1 MYITTAAAAAAL
13 DLDLKSIDNIL
24 SREGKHLIR
33 LGKQGVRRRIDDDA
47 LAPIAIAIVLKR
59 ELGVPLA
66 RGLEIGGYLLESG
79 SSNIAVGQLGTL
91 SFDIDALKSHL
102 TAVLAEV
109 LEQTALPKRGRP
121 PRARASVK

>member
-13 DLDLKSIDNIL
+13 EIDLKSIDNIL

-33 LGKQGVRRRIDDDA
+33 RGKQGVRRRIDDDA

-66 RGLEIGGYLLESG
+66 RGLEIGGNLLESG
-79 SSNIAVGQLGTL
+79 SSNISVGQLGTL
-91 SFDIDALKSHL
+91 SFDIDALQSHL
-102 TAVLAEV
+102 TTILAEV

-121 PRARASVK
+121 LRSQRFVK

>member
-33 LGKQGVRRRIDDDA
+33 RGKQGVRRRIDDDA

-66 RGLEIGGYLLESG
+66 RGLEIGVYLLESG

-91 SFDIDALKSHL
+91 SFDIDALQSHL
-102 TAVLAEV
+102 TTILAEV
-109 LEQTALPKRGRP
+109 LEQTALPIRGRP
-121 PRARASVK
+121 PRSQRSVK

>member
-33 LGKQGVRRRIDDDA
+33 RGKQGVRRRIDDDA

-59 ELGVPLA
+59 ELGVRDAAQVVVHVA
-66 RGLEIGGYLLESG
+66 RLDV
-79 SSNIAVGQLGTL
+79 A
-91 SFDIDALKSHL
+91 SFA
-102 TAVLAEV
+102 
-109 LEQTALPKRGRP
+109 
-121 PRARASVK
+121 

>member
-33 LGKQGVRRRIDDDA
+33 RGKQGVRRRIDDDA

-91 SFDIDALKSHL
+91 SFDIDALQSHL
-102 TAVLAEV
+102 TTILAEV
-109 LEQTALPKRGRP
+109 LEQTALPIRGRP
-121 PRARASVK
+121 PRSQRSVK

>member
-33 LGKQGVRRRIDDDA
+33 RGKQGLRRRIDDDA

-91 SFDIDALKSHL
+91 SFDIDALQSHL
-102 TAVLAEV
+102 TTILAEV
-109 LEQTALPKRGRP
+109 LEQTALPIRGRP
-121 PRARASVK
+121 PRSQRSVK